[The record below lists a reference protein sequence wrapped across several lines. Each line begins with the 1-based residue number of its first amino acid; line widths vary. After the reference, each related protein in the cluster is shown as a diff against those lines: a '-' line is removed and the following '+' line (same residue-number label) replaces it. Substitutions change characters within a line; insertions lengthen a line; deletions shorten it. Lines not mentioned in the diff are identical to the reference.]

1 MNQSQCSSRVW
12 IVVRTFARDNFRCRY
27 SIFFT
32 TVLGVGVDNKYI
44 RKDIGRIIII
54 ISMSDIGTIIPY
66 VATSLSVISR
76 CVFML
81 MLYVNKST
89 KSLSLVMCV
98 LGISSSCMWMYY
110 SLENENMPLIVRSS
124 LEISLQSISAV
135 YIIRNKLRQYY
146 SEKKVSC
153 DPNAVTIM
161 QLSPYPIAANTQSY
175 HLAVDAG

>member
-1 MNQSQCSSRVW
+1 
-12 IVVRTFARDNFRCRY
+12 
-27 SIFFT
+27 
-32 TVLGVGVDNKYI
+32 
-44 RKDIGRIIII
+44 
-54 ISMSDIGTIIPY
+54 MSDIGTIIPY

-153 DPNAVTIM
+153 DPNDVTIM
-161 QLSPYPIAANTQSY
+161 QLSQYPIAANTQS
-175 HLAVDAG
+175 